1 MVVIMTAGGYTLYRK
16 GDPLTSRAAAQAI
29 LALLPALQQ
38 AVYAYAYGCG
48 PSGFTD
54 DDMMDHFGSIR
65 STYRTRRSELT
76 RAGLIVDT
84 GRTRVL
90 PTRRHATV
98 WAIVPADQIERL

>member
-1 MVVIMTAGGYTLYRK
+1 MAKGGYTLYRR
-16 GDPLTSRAAAQAI
+16 GDPATSRAAAQAI
-29 LALLPALQQ
+29 LALLPTLQQ
-38 AVYAYAYGCG
+38 AVYAYAYAQG